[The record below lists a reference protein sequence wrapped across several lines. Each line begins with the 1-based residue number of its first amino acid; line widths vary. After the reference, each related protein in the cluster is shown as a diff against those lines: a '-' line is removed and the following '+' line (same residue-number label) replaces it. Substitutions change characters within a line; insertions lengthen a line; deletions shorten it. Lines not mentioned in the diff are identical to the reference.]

1 MTLATSASAATAESV
16 PALRHPSPAKALPPP
31 VRFVESAERD
41 RVCAD
46 AERARAIV
54 LRPPIATPGEVRRAI
69 DADLESA
76 LAVRGAVPASVDV
89 GASYD
94 EVVADQVLR
103 AATLPVRGICVALPV
118 LPRDAEGMVAESDAK
133 ALAVWVEAARKERR
147 IRLVVMFDAL
157 DRAASIRVPQ
167 SLETW
172 LDPSPTSF
180 APPSM
185 DSTPPSG
192 PRAIEVE
199 ADACSSDAEAE
210 QSDEDG
216 LAEALL
222 ANDAEEEEEQ
232 EEEARTAGDDDADAE
247 VPDLLEVA
255 TANQAEADA
264 IEAAE
269 ALPALHT
276 PTLRPAAEEED
287 DGLELVEAPSLE
299 ELAADAEAAAREA
312 EALAAERDR
321 AARLVD
327 AATWRTHALE
337 LDEARGPR
345 PVSMIEK
352 LFTTRYLPL
361 MGAIARGE
369 TDQSVRTVVELWRQS
384 FADSY
389 EAAYGSL
396 RVTGKRPTMVM
407 DAPDVA
413 MKIARL
419 ASARSVKLVLIDS
432 MSYDLSERV
441 GARVGA
447 ALQKRAALVEKNVLW
462 AALPSTTPMQM
473 HLIGRGAEG
482 MKDPPAPPS
491 QPDVSRGRAVA
502 TFRREKLGAREILKL
517 DVVEA
522 RLRNQGA
529 SYDERLEAIAD
540 EVADLMIKLFDS
552 LPPRTLVYAFGDH
565 GFVLPHGTN
574 GWETGAS
581 TQGGASPEEVLV
593 GGQAWLI
600 DAVQ

>member
-54 LRPPIATPGEVRRAI
+54 LRPPMTTAGEVRRAL

-76 LAVRGAVPASVDV
+76 LAVRGAVPASVDAT
-89 GASYD
+89 ASYD

-172 LDPSPTSF
+172 LDP
-180 APPSM
+180 APVAHATLDSM
-185 DSTPPSG
+185 PPSG
-192 PRAIEVE
+192 PRSIDLDV
-199 ADACSSDAEAE
+199 DAASVD
-210 QSDEDG
+210 SDEDDVVDGG

-222 ANDAEEEEEQ
+222 ANDAEEEDD
-232 EEEARTAGDDDADAE
+232 ALVASDGDDEGAE

-255 TANQAEADA
+255 APNQAEADA

-269 ALPALHT
+269 ALPPLHA
-276 PTLRPAAEEED
+276 PTLRPAAEEEEDVPLVD
-287 DGLELVEAPSLE
+287 DAPSE
-299 ELAADAEAAAREA
+299 AELAAEAEAAVREA
-312 EALAAERDR
+312 EALAAERER

-327 AATWRTHALE
+327 AATWRSHALE

-361 MGAIARGE
+361 MGAMSRGE
-369 TDQSVRTVVELWRQS
+369 TDQSVRTIVDLWRQS

-413 MKIARL
+413 MKIGRL
-419 ASARSVKLVLIDS
+419 SSARSVKLVLVDS
-432 MSYDLSERV
+432 MSYDLGDRV
-441 GARVGA
+441 AARVGA
-447 ALQKRAALVEKNVLW
+447 ALQKRAALVEKNILW

-482 MKDPPAPPS
+482 LKDPPAPAS
-491 QPDVSRGRAVA
+491 LPDVSRGRAVA
-502 TFRREKLGAREILKL
+502 TFRREKLGARELLKL

-540 EVADLMIKLFDS
+540 EVADLLIKLFDS
-552 LPPRTLVYAFGDH
+552 LPPRTLVYVFGDH